1 MKTGKPKALNEAK
14 LLCDP
19 YCTIQKTNIDKDPE
33 RIKKLIP
40 SDGAILTDEGYK
52 LISLRF
58 APSILKHLSKK

>member
-1 MKTGKPKALNEAK
+1 
-14 LLCDP
+14 
-19 YCTIQKTNIDKDPE
+19 IQKTNIDKDSE

-40 SDGAILTDEGYK
+40 SDGAILTNEGYK